1 MVGQSTMKKEQR
13 TKKAAALA
21 YDAGKDRAP
30 KLAAKGSGIVAEKII
45 ELAVKHGIPIRN
57 DPALIQILSKL
68 DIDEAIPPELYQAI
82 AEILAF
88 VYQMNEQRRQESSSR

>member
-1 MVGQSTMKKEQR
+1 MKKEPEQKR
-13 TKKAAALA
+13 AAALA
-21 YDAGKDRAP
+21 YDAEKDQAP
-30 KLAAKGSGIVAEKII
+30 RVTAKGGGLVAERII

-68 DIDEAIPPELYQAI
+68 DVGKAIPIELYQAV

-88 VYQMNEQRRQESSSR
+88 VYQMNENRRQASSSR